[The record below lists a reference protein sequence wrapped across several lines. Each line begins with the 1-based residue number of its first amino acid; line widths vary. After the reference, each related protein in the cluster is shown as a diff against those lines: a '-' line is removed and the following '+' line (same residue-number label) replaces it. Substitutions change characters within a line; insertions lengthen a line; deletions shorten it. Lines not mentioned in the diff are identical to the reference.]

1 MTQTTRPLFEL
12 TLGEVSLKAP
22 ETPLYLSLAAQVLE
36 VRRQELQENVT
47 DTPSSSSLSTGSS
60 ESSTLIPTTLP
71 VPEQEIADPPKQPQL
86 IVSDNPIAASGSRRG
101 RWFIDQFPKIIF
113 QDNST
118 QVISSLDG
126 LKDLIRNKGLQP
138 HPRGDASMLLWQVRN
153 RLGLN
158 VERVDVK

>member
-47 DTPSSSSLSTGSS
+47 DTSSSLNSSIVSS
-60 ESSTLIPTTLP
+60 ESSTLIPTTLLA
-71 VPEQEIADPPKQPQL
+71 VEQEIVDPPKQPQL
-86 IVSDNPIAASGSRRG
+86 IASGTPIGAAESRRG

-153 RLGLN
+153 RLGLS

>member
-1 MTQTTRPLFEL
+1 MTQATRPLFEL

-47 DTPSSSSLSTGSS
+47 DTTSNLNSPTVSS
-60 ESSTLIPTTLP
+60 ESPTLIPTTAP
-71 VPEQEIADPPKQPQL
+71 VVDQEIGDPPKQPQL
-86 IVSDNPIAASGSRRG
+86 ITSGNPIAASGPRRG

>member
-47 DTPSSSSLSTGSS
+47 RAPLSVSSSTVSS
-60 ESSTLIPTTLP
+60 ESAVGVPANPP
-71 VPEQEIADPPKQPQL
+71 VPGPEIGVPPQQPQL
-86 IVSDNPIAASGSRRG
+86 VDSVNAISSPAPRRG
-101 RWFIDQFPKIIF
+101 RWFIDQFPRITF
-113 QDNST
+113 QDDST
-118 QVISSLDG
+118 QTIPSLDG
-126 LKDLIRNKGLQP
+126 LKDLIRNHGLQP

-153 RLGLN
+153 RLGLV
-158 VERVDVK
+158 VERVDGI

>member
-1 MTQTTRPLFEL
+1 MFEL

-47 DTPSSSSLSTGSS
+47 ETLSGPNPPIVPTEYSALMPTNLPAPVNNDPVKQTP
-60 ESSTLIPTTLP
+60 LIPP
-71 VPEQEIADPPKQPQL
+71 
-86 IVSDNPIAASGSRRG
+86 DNSNSEPTSRRA
-101 RWFIDQFPKIIF
+101 RWFTAQFPKITF

-118 QVISSLDG
+118 QVISSLDE
-126 LKDLIRNKGLQP
+126 LKDLIRSNGLQP

-153 RLGLN
+153 RLGLV
-158 VERVDVK
+158 VERVNVV